1 MQTNELLQGNI
12 KKQLMALSAPMLA
25 GNILQQCYNAAD
37 SLIVGRFLGTEAFGA
52 VGIAGSIMNLF
63 VFVLGGFS
71 IGVSVIFAQ
80 MYGGGNREG
89 FRREVFTAVTA
100 GGLLT
105 LLLTLSSLF
114 FLPSVLRGIHT
125 PEELENYVR
134 DYLHIILSGL
144 LITYYNNLFSN
155 LLQATGDT
163 KTPLCFL
170 FLSTCI
176 NLILDYMFIAVFSLG
191 IRGAAGATVIAQAIS
206 MAGCGLYIKMQH
218 GELLWRRADVGIHRG
233 LLKRTFG
240 LGLVSALQAS
250 SLYIGKILVQ
260 STVNTLGTPGIA
272 AYTAT
277 MRLEGLANSFGDS
290 GCQGVSI
297 FVSQNYGNG
306 NERRVRQGV
315 RQGLFLHV
323 ALGFVISCL
332 MYLAAEPGIRLF
344 LGNGSSPALEYGR
357 DYIRVISL
365 FYLLCFIGSNFVGYF
380 KGVGRVV
387 IPFIGT
393 TCNITVRVIASH
405 SLVPRWGVAGV
416 AWATALGW
424 FAVVGFLTTMYVT
437 VVRGKGRTAS

>member
-12 KKQLMALSAPMLA
+12 KKQRMALSAPMLA

-260 STVNTLGTPGIA
+260 SLHGDNEAGRPGQFLWRQ
-272 AYTAT
+272 
-277 MRLEGLANSFGDS
+277 RLPGSLYLCITEL
-290 GCQGVSI
+290 
-297 FVSQNYGNG
+297 
-306 NERRVRQGV
+306 RQW
-315 RQGLFLHV
+315 
-323 ALGFVISCL
+323 
-332 MYLAAEPGIRLF
+332 
-344 LGNGSSPALEYGR
+344 
-357 DYIRVISL
+357 
-365 FYLLCFIGSNFVGYF
+365 
-380 KGVGRVV
+380 K
-387 IPFIGT
+387 
-393 TCNITVRVIASH
+393 
-405 SLVPRWGVAGV
+405 
-416 AWATALGW
+416 
-424 FAVVGFLTTMYVT
+424 
-437 VVRGKGRTAS
+437 